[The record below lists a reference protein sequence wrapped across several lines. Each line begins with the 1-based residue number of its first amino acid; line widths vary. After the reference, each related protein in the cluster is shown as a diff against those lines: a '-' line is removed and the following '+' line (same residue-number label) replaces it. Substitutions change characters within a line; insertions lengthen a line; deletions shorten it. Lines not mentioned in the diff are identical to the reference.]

1 MEACGFRDRA
11 DEFAAKNCVI
21 LGVSADSV
29 KSHERFSSR
38 HNLPFRLISDSDH
51 AISAAYGAWREKTFF
66 RQRYMAT
73 VRCTIVIDEEGLI
86 KAVYD
91 KVRVFGHVSE
101 VLASV

>member
-1 MEACGFRDRA
+1 
-11 DEFAAKNCVI
+11 
-21 LGVSADSV
+21 
-29 KSHERFSSR
+29 
-38 HNLPFRLISDSDH
+38 
-51 AISAAYGAWREKTFF
+51 
-66 RQRYMAT
+66 MAT